1 MIQKLPPF
9 DPEAPIVV
17 VDIGNTTTHV
27 GTWAAGKLQ
36 SPLPIPTHDQAAFE
50 QVYHEHVEAMPRK
63 MPAAV
68 VAACVS
74 PKALTSIQDFVG
86 EQINMDVLIVGQSI
100 PLPIE
105 VDVKDNHALGV
116 DRACAA
122 AATYERLQHA
132 CVIVDFGTAV
142 TVDLVNDDGTLL
154 GGAILPGV
162 SLQLQAL
169 HEHTAQLPLVDA
181 AIPTLP
187 YGRDTIEAIQT
198 GVCRGI
204 VGAVRAIIE
213 GYASE
218 LHSWPQTVATGG
230 DLTLLSPCCDFL
242 DTQVSHLTLCGV
254 GIAYQKYLADLGV

>member
-9 DPEAPIVV
+9 DPEAPIIVL
-17 VDIGNTTTHV
+17 DIGNTTTHV

-36 SPLPIPTHDQAAFE
+36 TPLPVPSLDQKAFE
-50 QVYHEHVEAMPRK
+50 KAYHEHVDAMPRK
-63 MPAAV
+63 KPAAV
-68 VAACVS
+68 VAASVA
-74 PKALTSIQDFVG
+74 PEALTKIQDFVG
-86 EQINMDVLIVGQSI
+86 DQIDMDVLVVGDTI
-100 PLPIE
+100 PLPID
-105 VDVKDNHALGV
+105 VSVKDDHALGV

-122 AATYERLQHA
+122 AATFERLQHA

-162 SLQLQAL
+162 ALQLKAL
-169 HEHTAQLPLVDA
+169 HDHTAQLPLVDA

-187 YGRDTIEAIQT
+187 YGRDTAEAIQT

-204 VGAVRAIIE
+204 VGAVRGIIE

-218 LHSWPQTVATGG
+218 LNNWPQTVATGG
-230 DLTLLSPCCDFL
+230 DLALLSPCCDFL
-242 DTQVSHLTLCGV
+242 DTQVSDLTLYGV
-254 GIAYQKYLADLGV
+254 GIAYQKYLAELGV